1 MCWDDE
7 DVEEVMN
14 WKSDVSLS
22 AKSLINIL
30 NTLGAWMKHQ
40 QKMVF
45 SVTVLIGPETFW
57 NSVFWFFSSYK
68 VLKLDSQMW

>member
-1 MCWDDE
+1 
-7 DVEEVMN
+7 MN

-45 SVTVLIGPETFW
+45 SVTVLIGPETF
-57 NSVFWFFSSYK
+57 
-68 VLKLDSQMW
+68 